1 MTLGFIAIVLKTNK
15 LMKPQVEPGTT
26 VAPEKYRIV
35 IADGGPYLVYGQPP
49 MVQQFIMPNGEG
61 EIWYFKEGA
70 HYSTKDEPTALCRCG
85 YSKNKPYCD
94 GSHEHAD
101 WDPALTA
108 SIRPLLED
116 AEQIDGPE
124 ITLTDN
130 EKYCAF
136 ARFCDAKGR
145 VWNLAEEEGQEAA
158 ELTIRE
164 ANHCPAGRLSA
175 WKDDKAPVEP
185 HFDPGLGLLEDPLLR
200 ISSALWVRGGIP
212 VQRPDGFTYE
222 IRNRVTLC
230 RCGHSSN
237 KPFCDGT
244 HASFKFRDGLPNRPD
259 PNGEE
264 Y

>member
-1 MTLGFIAIVLKTNK
+1 MASRRWYNNLSCPTAKAKSGISRRERTTPPKTN
-15 LMKPQVEPGTT
+15 PQHCVAADIPKTSLIATVRTNTPTGT
-26 VAPEKYRIV
+26 
-35 IADGGPYLVYGQPP
+35 
-49 MVQQFIMPNGEG
+49 
-61 EIWYFKEGA
+61 
-70 HYSTKDEPTALCRCG
+70 
-85 YSKNKPYCD
+85 
-94 GSHEHAD
+94 
-101 WDPALTA
+101 PALTA
-108 SIRPLLED
+108 STRPLLED

>member
-1 MTLGFIAIVLKTNK
+1 
-15 LMKPQVEPGTT
+15 MKPQVEPGTT

-49 MVQQFIMPNGEG
+49 LVQQFIMPNGEG

-108 SIRPLLED
+108 STRPLLED

-145 VWNLAEEEGQEAA
+145 VWNLAEEEEQEAA

-200 ISSALWVRGGIP
+200 ISSALWVRGCFP
-212 VQRPDGFTYE
+212 VQRPDGFTY
-222 IRNRVTLC
+222 
-230 RCGHSSN
+230 
-237 KPFCDGT
+237 
-244 HASFKFRDGLPNRPD
+244 
-259 PNGEE
+259 
-264 Y
+264 

>member
-49 MVQQFIMPNGEG
+49 LVQQFIMPNGEG

-108 SIRPLLED
+108 STRPLLED

-175 WKDDKAPVEP
+175 WKDDQSPCRAAFRSGPR
-185 HFDPGLGLLEDPLLR
+185 FAR
-200 ISSALWVRGGIP
+200 RSSAAHKQCIVGKRRYP
-212 VQRPDGFTYE
+212 
-222 IRNRVTLC
+222 
-230 RCGHSSN
+230 
-237 KPFCDGT
+237 GT
-244 HASFKFRDGLPNRPD
+244 ASGRFHV
-259 PNGEE
+259 
-264 Y
+264 

>member
-1 MTLGFIAIVLKTNK
+1 
-15 LMKPQVEPGTT
+15 MKPQVEPGTT

-49 MVQQFIMPNGEG
+49 LVQQFIMPNGEG

-108 SIRPLLED
+108 STRPLLED

-230 RCGHSSN
+230 RCG
-237 KPFCDGT
+237 P
-244 HASFKFRDGLPNRPD
+244 LL
-259 PNGEE
+259 E
-264 Y
+264 